1 MIIRLHVVSE
11 QFLWLFLRPGE
22 MPPCLI
28 CAYVMGRYMS
38 PHLCFGQH
46 TFLVCLFLMMH
57 TRLNAAYWGFMVC
70 LVEVICY
77 IKTRW
82 QAARLSVKYSG
93 NQGNCS
99 LCLLIVFLISFHF
112 GCSTYTHISIRPSLE
127 FRSLCFTQAASHT
140 HTFIPDSAIRL
151 RVHVSILILAR
162 WNLFAPTQR
171 QQQQLSHCHGA
182 PVLSV
187 QVVLIPFCFW
197 NVAEVV

>member
-1 MIIRLHVVSE
+1 MEH
-11 QFLWLFLRPGE
+11 
-22 MPPCLI
+22 
-28 CAYVMGRYMS
+28 YTS

-99 LCLLIVFLISFHF
+99 LCLVIVILIRSYFRCL
-112 GCSTYTHISIRPSLE
+112 TYMDICIRPSLE
-127 FRSLCFTQAASHT
+127 FRRIMLCHGGFAS
-140 HTFIPDSAIRL
+140 FITDSEIRL
-151 RVHVSILILAR
+151 RVYVSILGLAR
-162 WNLFAPTQR
+162 WNLFASTER

-182 PVLSV
+182 SVLSV
-187 QVVLIPFCFW
+187 KVVLMPSW
-197 NVAEVV
+197 NVAEVVFREQDECVGVDEERDLT